1 MDVVGGD
8 HGVLALGAGAV
19 FDPAKDSPLALP
31 EFVEDIGFHSR
42 VSVVWPNEDMRLPP
56 LLPNYRGFSSFPR
69 QMSLQDLYIT
79 LGSGLEWYLLIQ
91 NLWRVVM
98 STDHPNGGSFLA
110 YPQIIRLLMDRSYR
124 QDLLRTLHRNVRENS
139 VLA

>member
-79 LGSGLEWYLLIQ
+79 LGSGLIAMRSGPWPRARIRGPSNRQ
-91 NLWRVVM
+91 GSGAVA
-98 STDHPNGGSFLA
+98 PNHKASRCRIF
-110 YPQIIRLLMDRSYR
+110 QSY
-124 QDLLRTLHRNVRENS
+124 QTE
-139 VLA
+139 

>member
-79 LGSGLEWYLLIQ
+79 LGSGLGDQ
-91 NLWRVVM
+91 RGVV
-98 STDHPNGGSFLA
+98 P
-110 YPQIIRLLMDRSYR
+110 IRARSLYYR
-124 QDLLRTLHRNVRENS
+124 KRNTMRYTTFAVIP
-139 VLA
+139 A

>member
-79 LGSGLEWYLLIQ
+79 LGSGL
-91 NLWRVVM
+91 VVDEKGHR
-98 STDHPNGGSFLA
+98 TRAH
-110 YPQIIRLLMDRSYR
+110 DRSGR
-124 QDLLRTLHRNVRENS
+124 GTDQKFAQRRLTVDTHHEQ
-139 VLA
+139 